1 MANLLAAERKKIMKN
16 LNSILFAAAVSA
28 TLSLASNAS
37 AQFKPAAGDGIAA
50 SPKVRQMLNE
60 RAARARVAPV
70 IPSVTVTYR
79 TPGVGVTA
87 SPRVRQMLNEQTVV
101 ISQTPS
107 TEVAAVGYRPRAAD
121 GIAASPRLR
130 QQLNERSSP
139 IIIAPL
145 K

>member
-1 MANLLAAERKKIMKN
+1 METANKITRTVLGSGLALAA
-16 LNSILFAAAVSA
+16 ILIA
-28 TLSLASNAS
+28 TFNA
-37 AQFKPAAGDGIAA
+37 AAGDGIAA

-60 RAARARVAPV
+60 RAAKASVAPV
-70 IPSVTVTYR
+70 IPSVTVTYSKPR
-79 TPGVGVTA
+79 DGVAA
-87 SPRVRQMLNEQTVV
+87 SPRVRQMLNEQSVV
-101 ISQTPS
+101 ISQMPS
-107 TEVAAVGYRPRAAD
+107 TEVAAVGYPRGAD

>member
-1 MANLLAAERKKIMKN
+1 MKN

-28 TLSLASNAS
+28 TLSLASNA
-37 AQFKPAAGDGIAA
+37 AAGDGIAA

-60 RAARARVAPV
+60 GAARARVAPV
-70 IPSVTVTYR
+70 VPSVTVTYSN
-79 TPGVGVTA
+79 PGHGVTA
-87 SPRVRQMLNEQTVV
+87 SPRVRQMLNEQSVV
-101 ISQTPS
+101 NSQTPS
-107 TEVAAVGYRPRAAD
+107 TEVAAVGYQPRGAD

-130 QQLNERSSP
+130 QQLNERSST